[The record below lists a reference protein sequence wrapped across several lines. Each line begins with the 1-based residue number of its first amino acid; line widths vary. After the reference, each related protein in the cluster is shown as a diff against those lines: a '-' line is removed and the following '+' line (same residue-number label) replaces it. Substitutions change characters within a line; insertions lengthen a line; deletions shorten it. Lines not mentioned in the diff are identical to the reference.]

1 MHHQELGRAVMGKAK
16 RLKGKRK
23 RSRKCFIA
31 EFSDRLTVN
40 FQRELRNSDL
50 WEQMVAEF
58 GVKRAQEIL
67 SECKA
72 EVKPGPGPDG
82 SGDRTKD
89 IS

>member
-1 MHHQELGRAVMGKAK
+1 MR
-16 RLKGKRK
+16 RK
-23 RSRKCFIA
+23 MRVIGFDQFAESGYRFGSQFIA
-31 EFSDRLTVN
+31 QQL
-40 FQRELRNSDL
+40 LRFG
-50 WEQMVAEF
+50 EF